1 MLQCVVTTIG
11 TLFTHMEA
19 PYLLTSNVFFG
30 WIWWSGA
37 QLHLKDT
44 GEELKALTE
53 KHTTLDAKLVHEKEK
68 VAEISKQVWRMEEFF
83 GIVLYSVML

>member
-1 MLQCVVTTIG
+1 M
-11 TLFTHMEA
+11 
-19 PYLLTSNVFFG
+19 
-30 WIWWSGA
+30 
-37 QLHLKDT
+37 HLKDT

-83 GIVLYSVML
+83 GLSCIK